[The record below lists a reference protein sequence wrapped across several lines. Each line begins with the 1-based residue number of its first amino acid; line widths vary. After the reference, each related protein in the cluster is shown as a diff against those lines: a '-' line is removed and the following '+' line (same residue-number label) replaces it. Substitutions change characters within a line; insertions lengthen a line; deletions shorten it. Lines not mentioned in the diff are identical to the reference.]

1 MGGYNNINNQ
11 RYISSVVEH
20 HIMILKV
27 VIVKVTGSNP
37 VCTSIINKLTYKHM
51 AKKFKRENCDSTLRA
66 TVTDQLGRIVSL
78 FGTHAF
84 EWSIVIEADNSITM
98 QTFKKGDIARREF
111 NKYKRKR

>member
-1 MGGYNNINNQ
+1 
-11 RYISSVVEH
+11 
-20 HIMILKV
+20 MILKV

-37 VCTSIINKLTYKHM
+37 VCASIINKLTYKHM

-66 TVTDQLGRIVSL
+66 TVTDALGRTVSL

-84 EWSIVIEADNSITM
+84 EWSIVIASDNSITM
-98 QTFKKGDIARREF
+98 QTFKKGDIARKEF